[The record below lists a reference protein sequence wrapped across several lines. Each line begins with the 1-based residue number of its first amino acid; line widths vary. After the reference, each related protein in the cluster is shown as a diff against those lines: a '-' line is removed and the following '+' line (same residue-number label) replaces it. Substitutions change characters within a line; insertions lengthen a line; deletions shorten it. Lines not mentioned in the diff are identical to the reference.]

1 MRQRGSGQRYEGGIG
16 GDKGGWGMVIVEV
29 EGVSIADTNGGW
41 VCGVELLEEIRGV
54 NVLPGFP

>member
-16 GDKGGWGMVIVEV
+16 GVKGGWGMVIVKV
-29 EGVSIADTNGGW
+29 GGVYIAGMDGRW
-41 VCGVELLEEIRGV
+41 VCGMELPEEIQGV